1 MDNKNEKDK
10 LTKEVKKVIIRNLL
24 AINMSEEEVAK
35 STNLS
40 VEEVKQLKDEIDKA
54 V

>member
-1 MDNKNEKDK
+1 MDNENEKI
-10 LTKEVKKVIIRNLL
+10 TKEEKKVIIRNLL

>member
-1 MDNKNEKDK
+1 MDNENEKI
-10 LTKEVKKVIIRNLL
+10 TKEVKKVIIRNLL
-24 AINMSEEEVAK
+24 AINMSEEEVSK

>member
-1 MDNKNEKDK
+1 MDNENEKI
-10 LTKEVKKVIIRNLL
+10 TKEVKKVIIRNLL